1 MSAALLRDNSKCN
14 ELEDDRES
22 CLYVL
27 TWTALRFTDH
37 TISGGGTNRFLRA
50 FDEAYRDE
58 EDVKG
63 GDLKRGFLA
72 THEIPRVVNFD
83 GCPRLNAIIR
93 ELTEAFAARY
103 EEPPSAE
110 DLQALEEALAANLP
124 SAILAGLTA
133 FKYQQHLDN
142 LAAPS
147 WLVDTFR
154 RHLDADPWPPS
165 DKARGQL
172 IGTGSDKKRARVQAK
187 LESRIPLAKSQ
198 RLLDGRGSRVPS
210 DDGLGD

>member
-72 THEIPRVVNFD
+72 THEISCTVKFNDRGTQSV
-83 GCPRLNAIIR
+83 
-93 ELTEAFAARY
+93 EM
-103 EEPPSAE
+103 
-110 DLQALEEALAANLP
+110 Q
-124 SAILAGLTA
+124 
-133 FKYQQHLDN
+133 LD
-142 LAAPS
+142 
-147 WLVDTFR
+147 
-154 RHLDADPWPPS
+154 
-165 DKARGQL
+165 
-172 IGTGSDKKRARVQAK
+172 
-187 LESRIPLAKSQ
+187 
-198 RLLDGRGSRVPS
+198 
-210 DDGLGD
+210 